1 MSKKRTTITSL
12 HLLNEDRAQLEIM
25 AKERMR
31 SQSHLLRMAFAF
43 WLANGAPEVPQDF
56 DLNPVGR
63 TPKAEG
69 KGGELISVAQ

>member
-1 MSKKRTTITSL
+1 MSKRRTTITSL
-12 HLLNEDRAQLEIM
+12 HLLNEDRAKLEQM

-43 WLANGAPEVPQDF
+43 WLANGSPEVPQDF

-63 TPKAEG
+63 TPPTES
-69 KGGELISVAQ
+69 GGGNFVEIA